1 MRVMNDNPLDLQ
13 GVNQEMITVTV
24 DSSGTENL
32 VSHTLDGSSASLPT
46 GVTHSSFNFILD
58 RNRRDPSLL
67 TMLFNFSGEDDGRY
81 DITIQGSGGGDISRH
96 TVRQFF
102 GIPGDSI
109 TYTIDIS
116 E

>member
-1 MRVMNDNPLDLQ
+1 M
-13 GVNQEMITVTV
+13 
-24 DSSGTENL
+24 S
-32 VSHTLDGSSASLPT
+32 
-46 GVTHSSFNFILD
+46 HSSFTFNLD

-67 TMLFNFSGEDDGRY
+67 TMLFTFSGEDDGRY
-81 DITIQGSGGGDISRH
+81 DIEITGSGGGGDTSRH
-96 TVRQFF
+96 AVKQFF